1 MVDISNIFGMYLR
14 ELRDFAD
21 GNIITHITQLSIQHI
36 GVAPQVA
43 DILTFALADQRT
55 PPTYKKPLFYVIDSI
70 LKRAGGPYNYLFQQR
85 LAAAF
90 PAMIGNVPDEDRRK
104 ISTML
109 GTWRERNFFSEEFL
123 NNLQGQLMSIRVSL
137 KPSLFSV
144 KSTAVA
150 TVPPINGDHF
160 ALNLPTLSPFKI
172 VIRVAPLLSYRSRS
186 CLRWN
191 PPSRTATQPTNF
203 IMQQ

>member
-1 MVDISNIFGMYLR
+1 MVDISNIFGTYLR

-36 GVAPQVA
+36 AMAPQVV
-43 DILTFALADQRT
+43 DIITFALADQRT
-55 PPTYKKPLFYVIDSI
+55 PPTYKKPLFYLIDSI

-85 LAAAF
+85 LVAAF

-123 NNLQGQLMSIRVSL
+123 NTLQGQLMSIRVSL
-137 KPSLFSV
+137 KTSFLSA
-144 KSTAVA
+144 KSTAII
-150 TVPPINGDHF
+150 TIPPIRGEHF
-160 ALNLPTLSPFKI
+160 ALNFSSLSSFKI
-172 VIRVAPLLSYRSRS
+172 IIRVAPLLSYRSR
-186 CLRWN
+186 
-191 PPSRTATQPTNF
+191 
-203 IMQQ
+203 